1 MRSLSYKDTDKTI
14 EVEIYGLI
22 FEIRDSIEDLD
33 IKAIT
38 KQADNDD
45 NIIINVINDILGQGA
60 VDKINE
66 KRKIDGYEN
75 MNLQTQ
81 IGILSFVVQTYT
93 EEIIK
98 PINKASNSIDE
109 INYRKYNRNQ
119 RNRKHKDR
127 YRRY

>member
-1 MRSLSYKDTDKTI
+1 MRRLSYKDTDKTI

-22 FEIRDSIEDLD
+22 FEIKDNIENLD
-33 IKAIT
+33 IKVIT
-38 KQADNDD
+38 EQADNDE
-45 NIIINVINDILGQGA
+45 NIIINAINDILGQDA
-60 VDKINE
+60 VDKIND

-98 PINKASNSIDE
+98 PINRASNSIDK
-109 INYRKYNRNQ
+109 INYRKYSRNQ
-119 RNRKHKDR
+119 RNRKKKDR

>member
-22 FEIRDSIEDLD
+22 FEIKDNIENLD
-33 IKAIT
+33 IKVIT
-38 KQADNDD
+38 EQADNDE
-45 NIIINVINDILGQGA
+45 NIIINAINDILGQDA
-60 VDKINE
+60 VDKIND

-98 PINKASNSIDE
+98 PINRASNSIDK
-109 INYRKYNRNQ
+109 INYRKYSRNQ
-119 RNRKHKDR
+119 RNRKKKDR